1 MGQYRST
8 RNTVKECA
16 LWIVKELV
24 AMFQSIASECS
35 VVLTDDVCEK
45 VLAKHPEVADEF
57 SLYKLASDL
66 IAEAAAGN
74 TYTTISEALLNPPI
88 LTGAGTDWPVW
99 WVKNGT
105 CEFSEECPNYIKLVE
120 SMFYVLN
127 AGGVGTEND
136 AKDERKSYM
145 YAGLRN
151 VIQYATLSGE
161 QRLAAVN
168 VIGSKESFCSYTWED
183 FTQCLEGLYSVIG
196 EDAFLLKP
204 SFFNQDLWEEAEDDE
219 YGEDWEDAP
228 EEFYKCEEASA
239 LFALLYSFMYY
250 VKHGGTDSEIMSK
263 ALKLMWKL
271 ADDNF
276 SVYVGSLNTSKFY
289 ELIATDAKSAFG
301 ILCDMLVDG
310 VSVFGLF
317 DTEWL
322 KERVVIC
329 SEN

>member
-1 MGQYRST
+1 MGR
-8 RNTVKECA
+8 
-16 LWIVKELV
+16 KELV
-24 AMFQSIASECS
+24 AMLQSLASECS
-35 VVLTDDVCEK
+35 VVLTNDVCEK
-45 VLAKHPEVADEF
+45 VLAKHPEVTDEF

-66 IAEAAAGN
+66 VAEAAAGN

-88 LTGAGTDWPVW
+88 LTGADTDWPVW

-105 CEFSEECPNYIKLVE
+105 CELSEECPNYIKLVE

-127 AGGVGTEND
+127 AGGDGTEND
-136 AKDERKSYM
+136 AKDDRKSYM

-151 VIQYATLSGE
+151 AVQYAALGEE
-161 QRLAAVN
+161 QRLVAEN
-168 VIGSKESFCSYTWED
+168 IIGSKESFCSYTWED

-219 YGEDWEDAP
+219 YGEDWEGAP
-228 EEFYKCEEASA
+228 EEFYRCEEASA

-250 VKHGGTDSEIMSK
+250 VKHGGTDNELMSK

-271 ADDNF
+271 ANDNF
-276 SVYVGSLNTSKFY
+276 SVYVEALDTSKFY
-289 ELIATDAKSAFG
+289 ELITTDAKSAFG
-301 ILCDMLVDG
+301 TLCTMLVDG

-317 DTEWL
+317 DIEWL

-329 SEN
+329 SEY